1 MVTITQADIDAILL
15 SFQETPGA
23 VSDNAFALLYLEKE
37 FKATREQAAQEI
49 FWGRNEYGVDAF
61 HIDPQL
67 KNLYLFQFRWSQA
80 QILFRVPFQ
89 RLVDVGMD
97 RVFGQAPP
105 GVQEE
110 QFFLQLKSQMLNYQG
125 AIERV
130 FIHLVFNG
138 DPQEAERSMVYEKL
152 REDLES
158 KKYLVDQFFGRPVT
172 MVFQFLSAESKKL
185 GAIAHQRVTHRYPL
199 HVAETLERGGPAG
212 EVMWVSFARLMDL
225 HAMFKEMNYRFFE
238 RNIRASLSEDA
249 PTNRS
254 IYEALEKLVLKGE
267 ADPAVFAFHHN
278 GVTLFAEKIVR
289 EKDQFILTE
298 PRLLN
303 GAQSITTLDRF
314 LRDHQT
320 DPALK
325 EKEEALKELWVM
337 CKIITDARNEFALEV
352 AINNNRQNPVKPWNL
367 HANDMIQLE
376 LQDKLR
382 EDLGLYYERQEK
394 AFSNLTPEDL
404 EELEIKEGKA
414 VEMLKLA
421 QTFLASDGELDKMS
435 RLQEV
440 FEEEK
445 DYEAVFSPERLR
457 ADSKKVILCYKAHYR
472 LTRLIR
478 EIMEKGEKKY
488 AYMRRARNLLWA
500 LLCQAILNDERVEEY
515 AGRFGRNLAIEND
528 YVDWLAK
535 LASAKARFL
544 ISAVVDKEPYASKAA
559 DERYGFLR
567 TKAIFDQ
574 CMDQGKKRFGW
585 VMKRLVC

>member
-1 MVTITQADIDAILL
+1 MANLTQADIDAVVL
-15 SFQETPGA
+15 SLQETPG
-23 VSDNAFALLYLEKE
+23 VVPDNAFALLYLENEYKL
-37 FKATREQAAQEI
+37 KREEASQRI
-49 FWGRNEYGVDAF
+49 FWGHNDYGVDAF
-61 HIDPQL
+61 HVDPQL

-80 QILFRVPFQ
+80 PILFRVPYQ
-89 RLVDVGMD
+89 RLVEVGMD

-105 GVQEE
+105 GIQEE

-158 KKYLVDQFFGRPVT
+158 KKYLIDQFFGRPVT
-172 MVFQFLSAESKKL
+172 MVFQFLSAQSTKV

-199 HVAETLERGGPAG
+199 HVAETLERSGPQG
-212 EVMWVSFARLMDL
+212 EVMWVGFVRLIDL

-238 RNIRASLSEDA
+238 RNIRASLSEEA
-249 PTNRS
+249 ATNRS
-254 IYEALEKLVLKGE
+254 VYEALERLVLKGE

-278 GVTLFAEKIVR
+278 GVTLFAEKIDK
-289 EKDQFILTE
+289 EKGQFILTE

-303 GAQSITTLDRF
+303 GAQTITTLDRF
-314 LRDHQT
+314 LKSHSDN
-320 DPALK
+320 PLLK
-325 EKEEALKELWVM
+325 EKEGALKDLWVM
-337 CKIITDARNEFALEV
+337 CKIITDARNEFVLEV

-382 EDLGLYYERQEK
+382 EDLGVYYERQEK

-404 EELEIKEGKA
+404 EEMEIKEGKA

-421 QTFLASDGELDKMS
+421 QTYLASDGELDKMS

-445 DYEAVFSPERLR
+445 DYERVFSPERLQ
-457 ADSKKVILCYKAHYR
+457 ADSKKVLLCYKAHYR
-472 LTRLIR
+472 LTRLVR

-500 LLCQAILNDERVEEY
+500 LLCQAILNDEKVEEM

-535 LASAKARFL
+535 LASTKARFL
-544 ISAVVDKEPYASKAA
+544 IAAIVDKEPYASKAA
-559 DERYGFLR
+559 DERYSFLR
-567 TKAIFDQ
+567 TKAVYDL
-574 CMDQGKKRFGW
+574 CMDQGKKKFGW
-585 VMKRLVC
+585 AAKKLV

>member
-1 MVTITQADIDAILL
+1 MASITQPDIDAVLL

-23 VSDNAFALLYLEKE
+23 VPDNAFALLFLENE
-37 FKATREQAAQEI
+37 YKATREKAAQQV
-49 FWGRNEYGVDAF
+49 FWGRSEYGVDAF
-61 HIDPQL
+61 HVDPQL
-67 KNLYLFQFRWSQA
+67 KNLYLFQFRWSA
-80 QILFRVPFQ
+80 APILFRIPFQ
-89 RLVDVGMD
+89 RLVEVGMD
-97 RVFGQAPP
+97 RVFGAAPP

-110 QFFLQLKSQMLNYQG
+110 QFFLQLKSQMLHYQG

-158 KKYLVDQFFGRPVT
+158 KKYLIDQFFGRPVT
-172 MVFQFLSAESKKL
+172 MVFQFLSAQSSNL
-185 GAIAHQRVTHRYPL
+185 GAIAHQRVTHQYPL
-199 HVAETLERGGPAG
+199 HVAETLERGGPGG
-212 EVMWVSFARLMDL
+212 EVMQLGFARLMDL
-225 HAMFKEMNYRFFE
+225 HAMFKEMGQRFFE

-254 IYEALEKLVLKGE
+254 LYEALERLVLKGE
-267 ADPAVFAFHHN
+267 SDPAVFAFHHN
-278 GVTLFAEKIVR
+278 GVTLFAEKIDR
-289 EKDQFILTE
+289 EKGRFTLTE

-303 GAQSITTLDRF
+303 GAQTITTLDRF
-314 LRDHQT
+314 LKDHQAG
-320 DPALK
+320 PFLK
-325 EKEEALKELWVM
+325 EREGALGELWVM
-337 CKIITDARNEFALEV
+337 CKIITDARNEFVLEV

-394 AFSNLTPEDL
+394 AFSSLSPEDL
-404 EELEIKEGKA
+404 EEMEIKEGKA

-421 QTFLASDGELDKMS
+421 QTFLASDGEVDKMS
-435 RLQEV
+435 SLQEL
-440 FEEEK
+440 FEDEK
-445 DYEAVFSPERLR
+445 DYDRVFSPDRLQ
-457 ADSKKVILCYKAHYR
+457 ADSKKILLCYKVHYR

-500 LLCQAILNDERVEEY
+500 LLCQAILNEEHIQEY
-515 AGRFGRNLAIEND
+515 AGRFGKNLAVEGD
-528 YVDWLAK
+528 YVEWLAK

-544 ISAVVDKEPYASKAA
+544 IAAVVEKEPYASKAE
-559 DERYGFLR
+559 DERYSFLR
-567 TKAIFDQ
+567 TRAVFDQ
-574 CMDQGKKRFGW
+574 CMDQGKKKFGW
-585 VMKRLVC
+585 TMKRLV

>member
-1 MVTITQADIDAILL
+1 MVAITQAEIDAVLP
-15 SFQETPGA
+15 SFQEAPG
-23 VSDNAFALLYLEKE
+23 VVPDNLFALLYLEQE
-37 FKATREQAAQEI
+37 FKIPREEVVHQVS
-49 FWGRNEYGVDAF
+49 WGRNEYGIDAF
-61 HIDPQL
+61 HLDPQL
-67 KNLYLFQFRWSQA
+67 KNLYLFQFKWSPA

-89 RLVDVGMD
+89 RLVDVGME
-97 RVFGQAPP
+97 RVFGQEPP
-105 GVQEE
+105 GLQPDS
-110 QFFLQLKSQMLNYQG
+110 FFLQLKSRMLNYQG
-125 AIERV
+125 VVERV

-152 REDLES
+152 REDLEG

-172 MVFQFLSAESKKL
+172 LVFQFLSARDGKL

-199 HVAETLERGGPAG
+199 RVAETLERSGPGGEA
-212 EVMWVSFARLMDL
+212 MWVGFARLVDL
-225 HAMFKEMNYRFFE
+225 HAMYKEMNYRFFE

-249 PTNRS
+249 VTNRS
-254 IYEALEKLVLKGE
+254 VFEALERLVLNPGG
-267 ADPAVFAFHHN
+267 DPSVFAFHHN
-278 GVTLFAEKIVR
+278 GVTLFAGKIEVEKNR
-289 EKDQFILTE
+289 FILTE

-303 GAQSITTLDRF
+303 GAQTITTLDRF
-314 LRDHQT
+314 LTAHGEEVRQKGRQA
-320 DPALK
+320 AL
-325 EKEEALKELWVM
+325 EELWVL
-337 CKIITDARNEFALEV
+337 CKIITDAQNEFVLEV

-394 AFSNLTPEDL
+394 AFSSLTPEDL
-404 EELEIKEGKA
+404 EEMEIREGKA

-440 FEEEK
+440 FEDEK
-445 DYEAVFSPERLR
+445 EYEKVFSAERLQV
-457 ADSKKVILCYKAHYR
+457 DPKKIVLCYKVHYR

-500 LLCQAILNDERVEEY
+500 LLCQGILNDGQLEEC
-515 AGRFGRNLAIEND
+515 AGRYGRTLAVEND
-528 YVDWLAK
+528 YVEWLAK

-544 ISAVVDKEPYASKAA
+544 ISAVVEEGPYASKAEE
-559 DERYGFLR
+559 ERYGFLKTR
-567 TKAIFDQ
+567 ALYDQ
-574 CMDQGKKRFGW
+574 CMAQAKKKFGW
-585 VMKRLVC
+585 TQRRLL

>member
-1 MVTITQADIDAILL
+1 MVTIAQEDINAVLL
-15 SFQETPGA
+15 SFQENPDVVA
-23 VSDNAFALLYLEKE
+23 DNAFALLYLERE
-37 FKATREQAAQEI
+37 FRVPREKAGQQV

-89 RLVDVGMD
+89 RLVEVGMD
-97 RVFGQAPP
+97 RVFGPAPP
-105 GVQEE
+105 GLQEE

-130 FIHLVFNG
+130 FVHLVFNG

-158 KKYLVDQFFGRPVT
+158 KKYLIDQFFGRPVT
-172 MVFQFLSAESKKL
+172 MVFQFLSTEAKKL
-185 GAIAHQRVTHRYPL
+185 GAIAHQRVTHQYPL
-199 HVAETLERGGPAG
+199 HVAQTLERSGPGG

-254 IYEALEKLVLKGE
+254 IYEALEKLVMKGG
-267 ADPAVFAFHHN
+267 ADPSVFAFHHN
-278 GVTLFAEKIVR
+278 GVTLFAEKIAR
-289 EKDQFILTE
+289 EKERFILTE

-314 LRDHQT
+314 LKDRQN

-325 EKEEALKELWVM
+325 EREGALRELWVM
-337 CKIITDARNEFALEV
+337 CKIITDARNEFVLEV

-382 EDLGLYYERQEK
+382 EDLGLYYERQER

-404 EELEIKEGKA
+404 EEMEIKEGKA

-457 ADSKKVILCYKAHYR
+457 GDSKKAVLCYKVHYR

-488 AYMRRARNLLWA
+488 AYLRRARNLLWA
-500 LLCQAILNDERVEEY
+500 LLCQAILNDEHLEEY
-515 AGRFGRNLAIEND
+515 AGRFGRTLSIENE
-528 YVDWLAK
+528 YVEWLAH

-559 DERYGFLR
+559 DERYSFLR
-567 TKAIFDQ
+567 TKTVFDQ
-574 CMDQGKKRFGW
+574 CMEQGKKKFGW
-585 VMKRLVC
+585 TLKRLV

>member
-1 MVTITQADIDAILL
+1 MVAIAQTDVDAVLL
-15 SFQETPGA
+15 TYQETPDVVA
-23 VSDNAFALLYLEKE
+23 DNAFALLYLEKE
-37 FKATREQAAQEI
+37 FKLPRDEAARQV

-61 HIDPQL
+61 HVDPQL

-80 QILFRVPFQ
+80 PILFRVPFQ
-89 RLVDVGMD
+89 RLVEVGMD

-105 GVQEE
+105 GLQEE
-110 QFFLQLKSQMLNYQG
+110 QFFLQLKHQMLNYQG
-125 AIERV
+125 AIDRV
-130 FIHLVFNG
+130 FIHPVFNG

-158 KKYLVDQFFGRPVT
+158 KKYLIDQFFGRPLT
-172 MVFQFLSAESKKL
+172 MVFQFLSAEGGKL
-185 GAIAHQRVTHRYPL
+185 GAIAHQRVTHQYHL
-199 HVAETLERGGPAG
+199 HVAQTLERSGPAG

-254 IYEALEKLVLKGE
+254 LYEAFEKLVLKGE
-267 ADPAVFAFHHN
+267 ADPSVFAFHHN

-289 EKDQFILTE
+289 EKDRFVLTE

-314 LRDHQT
+314 LKDHGG

-325 EKEEALKELWVM
+325 EREASLGELWVM
-337 CKIITDARNEFALEV
+337 CKIITDARNEFVLEV

-394 AFSNLTPEDL
+394 AFSNLRLEDL
-404 EELEIKEGKA
+404 EEMEIKEGKA
-414 VEMLKLA
+414 VELLKLA
-421 QTFLASDGELDKMS
+421 QVYLASDGELDKMS

-445 DYEAVFSPERLR
+445 DYNEVFSPERLR
-457 ADSKKVILCYKAHYR
+457 ADFKKVVLCYKVHYR

-488 AYMRRARNLLWA
+488 AYLRRARNLIWA
-500 LLCQAILNDERVEEY
+500 LLCQALLNDEHLEEY
-515 AGRFGRNLAIEND
+515 AGRFGRSLAVENE
-528 YVDWLAK
+528 YVEWLAH
-535 LASAKARFL
+535 LSSSKARFL

-559 DERYGFLR
+559 DERYSFLR
-567 TKAIFDQ
+567 TKAVFDQ

-585 VMKRLVC
+585 VMKRLL

>member
-1 MVTITQADIDAILL
+1 MVAITQAEIDSTLL
-15 SFQETPGA
+15 SFQETPG
-23 VSDNAFALLYLEKE
+23 VVPDNILALFYLERE
-37 FKATREQAAQEI
+37 FKVPQEKAI
-49 FWGRNEYGVDAF
+49 QQIAWGRSEFGLDAF

-89 RLVDVGMD
+89 RLVEVGMD

-105 GVQEE
+105 GIQEE
-110 QFFLQLKSQMLNYQG
+110 QFLLQLKSQMLNYQG
-125 AIERV
+125 AIDRV

-158 KKYLVDQFFGRPVT
+158 KKYLIDQFFGRPVT
-172 MVFQFLSAESKKL
+172 MVFQFLSAQTQKV
-185 GAIAHQRVTHRYPL
+185 GAIAHQRVTHRYPV
-199 HVAETLERGGPAG
+199 HVAETLERSGPGG
-212 EVMWVSFARLMDL
+212 EVMWVGFVQLMDL

-238 RNIRASLSEDA
+238 RNIRASLSEEA
-249 PTNRS
+249 ATNRS
-254 IYEALEKLVLKGE
+254 IYEALERLALKGE
-267 ADPAVFAFHHN
+267 ADPSVFSFHHN
-278 GVTLFAEKIVR
+278 GVTLFAEKIDK
-289 EKDQFILTE
+289 EKDKFVLTE

-303 GAQSITTLDRF
+303 GAQTITTLDRF
-314 LRDHQT
+314 LKNNESN
-320 DPALK
+320 PALK
-325 EKEEALKELWVM
+325 EGGEALKELWVM
-337 CKIITDARNEFALEV
+337 CKIITDARNEFVLEV

-394 AFSNLTPEDL
+394 AFSNLSPEDL
-404 EELEIKEGKA
+404 EEMEIKEGKA
-414 VEMLKLA
+414 VELLKLA

-435 RLQEV
+435 RLQEI

-445 DYEAVFSPERLR
+445 DYEKVFSPERLQ
-457 ADSKKVILCYKAHYR
+457 ADSKKIILCYKVHYR

-488 AYMRRARNLLWA
+488 SYMRRARNLLWA
-500 LLCQAILNDERVEEY
+500 LLCQAILNDEHVEEF
-515 AGRFGRNLAIEND
+515 AGRFGRNLAIENE
-528 YVDWLAK
+528 YVEWLAK

-544 ISAVVDKEPYASKAA
+544 IAAVVEKEPYASKAA
-559 DERYGFLR
+559 DERYSFLR
-567 TKAIFDQ
+567 TRALFDQ
-574 CMDQGKKRFGW
+574 CMDQAKKKFNW
-585 VMKRLVC
+585 SMKQLV

>member
-1 MVTITQADIDAILL
+1 MITIAQADIDAVVL
-15 SFQETPGA
+15 SFQETPGT
-23 VSDNAFALLYLEKE
+23 VPDNAFALLYLEKE
-37 FKATREQAAQEI
+37 FKLTREEAAQRI
-49 FWGRNEYGVDAF
+49 FWGRNDYGVDAF
-61 HIDPQL
+61 HVDPQL

-80 QILFRVPFQ
+80 PILFRVPYQ
-89 RLVDVGMD
+89 RLVEVGMD

-105 GVQEE
+105 GIQEE
-110 QFFLQLKSQMLNYQG
+110 QFFLQLKSQMLHYQG
-125 AIERV
+125 AIDRV

-138 DPQEAERSMVYEKL
+138 DPQEAEHSMVYEKL

-158 KKYLVDQFFGRPVT
+158 KKYLIDRFFGRPVT
-172 MVFQFLSAESKKL
+172 LIFQFLSAQTQKV

-199 HVAETLERGGPAG
+199 HVAETLERTGPGGEIMELG
-212 EVMWVSFARLMDL
+212 FVRLIDL
-225 HAMFKEMNYRFFE
+225 HSMFQEMNYRFFE

-249 PTNRS
+249 ATNRS
-254 IYEALEKLVLKGE
+254 VYEALEKLVLKGD

-278 GVTLFAEKIVR
+278 GVTLFAERIDK
-289 EKDQFILTE
+289 EKDEFILTE

-303 GAQSITTLDRF
+303 GAQTITTLDRF
-314 LRDHQT
+314 LRDHAG
-320 DPALK
+320 DPLLK
-325 EKEEALKELWVM
+325 EKEGALQDLWVL
-337 CKIITDARNEFALEV
+337 CKIITDARNEFVLEV

-382 EDLGLYYERQEK
+382 EDLGVYYERQEK

-404 EELEIKEGKA
+404 EEMEIKEAKA

-421 QTFLASDGELDKMS
+421 QTFLASDGEVDRMG

-445 DYEAVFSPERLR
+445 DYDKVFSPERLQ
-457 ADSKKVILCYKAHYR
+457 ADSRKVLLCYKVHYR

-500 LLCQAILNDERVEEY
+500 LLCQAMLNDEKVEEY
-515 AGRFGRNLAIEND
+515 AGRFGRNLSIEND

-535 LASAKARFL
+535 LASTKARFL
-544 ISAVVDKEPYASKAA
+544 IAAVVEKEPYASKAA
-559 DERYGFLR
+559 DERYSFLR
-567 TKAIFDQ
+567 TKALFDQ
-574 CMDQGKKRFGW
+574 CMEQGKKKFGW
-585 VMKRLVC
+585 TQKGLL

>member
-1 MVTITQADIDAILL
+1 MVTISQTELDNTLL
-15 SFQETPGA
+15 SLQETPGI
-23 VSDNAFALLYLEKE
+23 VPDNVFALLYLEREYKVQ
-37 FKATREQAAQEI
+37 KEQALQQIA
-49 FWGRNEYGVDAF
+49 WGRSEFGLDAF
-61 HIDPQL
+61 HVDPQL

-89 RLVDVGMD
+89 RLVEVGMD

-105 GVQEE
+105 GIQEE
-110 QFFLQLKSQMLNYQG
+110 QFLLQLKSQMLHYQG
-125 AIERV
+125 AIDRV

-138 DPQEAERSMVYEKL
+138 DPQEAEHSMVYEKL

-158 KKYLVDQFFGRPVT
+158 KKYLIDQFFGRPVT
-172 MVFQFLSAESKKL
+172 MVFQFLSAQSQKV
-185 GAIAHQRVTHRYPL
+185 GAIAHQRVTHRYPIQ
-199 HVAETLERGGPAG
+199 VAETLERSGPAG
-212 EVMWVSFARLMDL
+212 EVMGVGFVPLMDL

-249 PTNRS
+249 ATNRS
-254 IYEALEKLVLKGE
+254 LYEALERLIINGE
-267 ADPAVFAFHHN
+267 GDPAVFAFHHN
-278 GVTLFAEKIVR
+278 GVTLFAEKIDR
-289 EKDQFILTE
+289 EKGKFILTE

-303 GAQSITTLDRF
+303 GAQTITTLDRF
-314 LRDHQT
+314 LT
-320 DPALK
+320 NYAGNPALK
-325 EKEEALKELWVM
+325 EHEGALRDLWVM
-337 CKIITDARNEFALEV
+337 CKIITDARNEFVLEV

-404 EELEIKEGKA
+404 EEMEIKEGKA
-414 VEMLKLA
+414 VELLKLA

-445 DYEAVFSPERLR
+445 DYGKVFSAERLQS
-457 ADSKKVILCYKAHYR
+457 DSKKIILCYKVHYR

-500 LLCQAILNDERVEEY
+500 LLCQAILNDEHVKES
-515 AGRFGRNLAIEND
+515 AGRYGRTLAVENE
-528 YVDWLAK
+528 YVEWLAK
-535 LASAKARFL
+535 LASTKARFL
-544 ISAVVDKEPYASKAA
+544 IAAVVEKEPYASKAA

-567 TKAIFDQ
+567 TRAVFEQ
-574 CMDQGKKRFGW
+574 CMAEAKKKFNW
-585 VMKRLVC
+585 SMKALV